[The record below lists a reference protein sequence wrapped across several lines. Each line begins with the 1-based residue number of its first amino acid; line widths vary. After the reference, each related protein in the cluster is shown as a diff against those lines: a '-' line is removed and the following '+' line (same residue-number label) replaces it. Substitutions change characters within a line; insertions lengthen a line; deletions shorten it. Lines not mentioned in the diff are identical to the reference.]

1 MRNKKSER
9 FSDLYSETI
18 ANEDELFHAEE
29 KRKRIITMRDSLMA
43 EIGKVKEQV
52 DYYMAFK
59 KRALAEETP
68 PTTPI
73 TTPTT
78 TTTTETP
85 STSETPTIL

>member
-1 MRNKKSER
+1 
-9 FSDLYSETI
+9 
-18 ANEDELFHAEE
+18 
-29 KRKRIITMRDSLMA
+29 MA

-78 TTTTETP
+78 TTETP

>member
-1 MRNKKSER
+1 
-9 FSDLYSETI
+9 
-18 ANEDELFHAEE
+18 
-29 KRKRIITMRDSLMA
+29 MA

-68 PTTPI
+68 TTTPI
-73 TTPTT
+73 TTPT